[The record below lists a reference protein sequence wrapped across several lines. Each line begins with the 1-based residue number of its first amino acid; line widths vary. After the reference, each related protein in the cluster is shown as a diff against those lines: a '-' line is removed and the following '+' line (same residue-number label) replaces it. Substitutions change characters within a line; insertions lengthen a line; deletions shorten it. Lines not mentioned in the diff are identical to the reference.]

1 MVQKI
6 DWNLIPNPKS
16 IQKKALKLAIETA
29 GSAKNLSL
37 LIGCHKSAISK
48 WLKIKINNPKDNV
61 MSTYYA
67 RKVEKALKIKDIKYK
82 LCPELKDENI

>member
-1 MVQKI
+1 MAQII
-6 DWNLIPNPKS
+6 DWESVPNSKS
-16 IQKKALKLAIETA
+16 IQKKALKLAIEKA
-29 GSAKNLSL
+29 GSATNLSL

-48 WLKIKINNPKDNV
+48 WLDKEIKTPQDNL
-61 MSTYYA
+61 MSTYFA